1 MKHAF
6 LTAVAVVCWPALLGA
21 VEATLTDDISIP
33 VDQVRPA
40 KGAHPVLN
48 LGDELVYLKFDLA
61 SVLPEGVTSAHVAK
75 ATLRLYV
82 NKVHRPGACKA
93 TILQQNWT
101 EARRFFP
108 ATQQSRPAIGNIHSN
123 VAVQQ
128 QAGKFL
134 VLDVTEI
141 VRAWQ
146 DGTPNCGLV
155 VEGATLG
162 VFAVLPGPGDPPQ
175 IGPALP
181 LVARFDSKENTATGH
196 VPALQVVLQ
205 NAPSAP

>member
-1 MKHAF
+1 MKHGF
-6 LTAVAVVCWPALLGA
+6 LTAMAVVCWPALLGA
-21 VEATLTDDISIP
+21 VEATLTDDISIRA
-33 VDQVRPA
+33 DQARPA

-61 SVLPEGVTSAHVAK
+61 SVLPNGVTSAQIAK

-82 NKVHRPGACKA
+82 NKVHRPGACNA
-93 TILQQNWT
+93 TILQQNWL
-101 EARRFFP
+101 EAQRFYP
-108 ATQQSRPAIGNIHSN
+108 ATQQPRPTMGNIHGD

-146 DGTPNCGLV
+146 DGTPNYGLV
-155 VEGATLG
+155 VRGTMLVAFLS
-162 VFAVLPGPGDPPQ
+162 LPFPGDPPQ
-175 IGPALP
+175 LGPAEP
-181 LVARFDSKENTATGH
+181 LIARFDSKENTATGH
-196 VPALQVVLQ
+196 APTLQIVLQ
-205 NAPSAP
+205 NGLSAP